1 MYSSEKKNFESFI
14 NFSKVVRQSMN
25 TALRV
30 KVPSVFL
37 RVVLG
42 EKNILERNCFLRF
55 FFFFKISNRLEIFQ
69 LANSKVR
76 FTRKWLLFKLTF
88 QLYFEYFISCSWISI
103 ERKGNIKIKSVEW
116 SLIVEKW
123 FEFTGICILNKSLW
137 NKFKLSSISFKKK
150 KKKERKKREMWLNLI
165 KRELKYIKLGCLTE
179 YFKDGN

>member
-1 MYSSEKKNFESFI
+1 MNVFIGEKNFESFI
-14 NFSKVVRQSMN
+14 NFSKVVRQSIN

-30 KVPSVFL
+30 KVLSVFL
-37 RVVLG
+37 RVVLVKKIFSR
-42 EKNILERNCFLRF
+42 EIVFLDSF

-69 LANSKVR
+69 FANSKVR

-137 NKFKLSSISFKKK
+137 NKFKLSSISF
-150 KKKERKKREMWLNLI
+150 
-165 KRELKYIKLGCLTE
+165 
-179 YFKDGN
+179 